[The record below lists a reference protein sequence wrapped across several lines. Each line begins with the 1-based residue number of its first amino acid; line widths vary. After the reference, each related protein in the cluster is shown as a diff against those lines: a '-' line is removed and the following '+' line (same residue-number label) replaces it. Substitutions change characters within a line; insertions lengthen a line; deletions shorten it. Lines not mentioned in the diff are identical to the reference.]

1 MPGGFFLLLATRKNN
16 YSCFHIDTSSWVN
29 LIVEGCGVET
39 IHEIRKKRRTL
50 QETMN
55 FMAALSAGI
64 EPILGRG
71 ANSMT
76 MSAGR
81 NLGRTFS
88 QDASKTDDLLT
99 AIGEVGR
106 VLENNHC
113 LWQFEPFKKADQ
125 RELITVNE
133 NGEHQIL
140 LVFRDCMIRQSLFRF
155 GHPQQGSLCNMMYGF
170 FAGALENI
178 MGKRAKLEIRHAG
191 ENACLKVL
199 TVEAH

>member
-1 MPGGFFLLLATRKNN
+1 M
-16 YSCFHIDTSSWVN
+16 
-29 LIVEGCGVET
+29 EE

-81 NLGRTFS
+81 TLGRKFS
-88 QDASKTDDLLT
+88 KGAAKTDDLL
-99 AIGEVGR
+99 AAVDEVRR
-106 VLENNHC
+106 VLEENNC
-113 LWQFEPFKKADQ
+113 LWCFEPFKAKDQ
-125 RELITVNE
+125 AQLITVNE
-133 NGEHQIL
+133 QGERQL
-140 LVFRDCMIRQSLFRF
+140 LIIFRDCMIRQSLFRF
-155 GHPQQGSLCNMMYGF
+155 GHPQKGSLCNMMYGF

-178 MGKRAKLEIRHAG
+178 MDKKARLDIKHAG

-199 TVEAH
+199 TVAA

>member
-1 MPGGFFLLLATRKNN
+1 M
-16 YSCFHIDTSSWVN
+16 D
-29 LIVEGCGVET
+29 
-39 IHEIRKKRRTL
+39 EILKKRRTL

-81 NLGRTFS
+81 NLGRKFS
-88 QDASKTDDLLT
+88 EDAQKTDDLLE
-99 AIGEVGR
+99 AINEVRR
-106 VLENNHC
+106 VLVANNC
-113 LWQFEPFKKADQ
+113 LWLFEPFKPVDQ
-125 RELITVNE
+125 AAMITTNDKGE
-133 NGEHQIL
+133 NQVL
-140 LVFRDCMIRQSLFRF
+140 LVFRDCMIRQALFRF

-178 MGKRAKLEIRHAG
+178 MGKKATLEIKHAG

-199 TVEAH
+199 TVEA

>member
-1 MPGGFFLLLATRKNN
+1 MDDIL
-16 YSCFHIDTSSWVN
+16 
-29 LIVEGCGVET
+29 
-39 IHEIRKKRRTL
+39 KKRRTL

-81 NLGRTFS
+81 NLGRKFS
-88 QDASKTDDLLT
+88 EGAQQTNDLLE
-99 AIGEVGR
+99 AIAEVR
-106 VLENNHC
+106 KILIKNHC
-113 LWQFEPFKKADQ
+113 LWGFEPFKPASQ
-125 RELITVNE
+125 QEMITVNA
-133 NGEHQIL
+133 NGQSEIQ

-170 FAGALENI
+170 FAGALESI
-178 MGKRAKLEIRHAG
+178 MGKKATLEIKHAG

-199 TVEAH
+199 TVDN

>member
-1 MPGGFFLLLATRKNN
+1 MPEKGITGE
-16 YSCFHIDTSSWVN
+16 TSS
-29 LIVEGCGVET
+29 VEDEYVED
-39 IHEIRKKRRTL
+39 IHEIRKRRRTL

-81 NLGRTFS
+81 NLGRKFS
-88 QDASKTDDLLT
+88 EAASKTDDLLS
-99 AIGEVGR
+99 AVDEVRR
-106 VLENNHC
+106 VLEKNNC
-113 LWQFEPFKKADQ
+113 LWCFEPFKPKNQDDF
-125 RELITVNE
+125 ITINE
-133 NGEHQIL
+133 NGEREMQII
-140 LVFRDCMIRQSLFRF
+140 FRDCMIRQSLFRF

-170 FAGALENI
+170 FAGSLEII
-178 MGKRAKLEIRHAG
+178 MGKKAKLDIKHAG

-199 TVEAH
+199 TVAA

>member
-1 MPGGFFLLLATRKNN
+1 ME
-16 YSCFHIDTSSWVN
+16 D
-29 LIVEGCGVET
+29 

-81 NLGRTFS
+81 NLGRKFS
-88 QDASKTDDLLT
+88 ESAAKTDDLLL
-99 AIGEVGR
+99 AVNEVRR
-106 VLENNHC
+106 VLEDNHC
-113 LWQFEPFKKADQ
+113 LWGFEPFKPKEQ
-125 RELITVNE
+125 EEMITVNE
-133 NGEHQIL
+133 DGERQML
-140 LVFRDCMIRQSLFRF
+140 LIFKDCMIRQSLFRF

-178 MGKRAKLEIRHAG
+178 MGKKAKLDIKHAG

-199 TVEAH
+199 TVAA

>member
-1 MPGGFFLLLATRKNN
+1 M
-16 YSCFHIDTSSWVN
+16 D
-29 LIVEGCGVET
+29 
-39 IHEIRKKRRTL
+39 EILKKRRTL

-81 NLGRTFS
+81 NLGRKFS
-88 QDASKTDDLLT
+88 QDAKQTDDLLE
-99 AIGEVGR
+99 AIDEVR
-106 VLENNHC
+106 KILVQNNC
-113 LWQFEPFKKADQ
+113 LWGFEPFKPASRKD
-125 RELITVNE
+125 LITINE
-133 NGEHQIL
+133 NGQSQVQ
-140 LVFRDCMIRQSLFRF
+140 LVFRDCMIRQTLFRF

-170 FAGALENI
+170 FAGALGNI
-178 MGKRAKLEIRHAG
+178 MGRKATLEIQHAG

-199 TVEAH
+199 TVEGK

>member
-1 MPGGFFLLLATRKNN
+1 ME
-16 YSCFHIDTSSWVN
+16 D
-29 LIVEGCGVET
+29 

-81 NLGRTFS
+81 NLGRKFS
-88 QDASKTDDLLT
+88 ETATKTDDLL
-99 AIGEVGR
+99 AAVEEVRR
-106 VLENNHC
+106 VLEENHC
-113 LWQFEPFKKADQ
+113 LWGFEPFKPKGQA
-125 RELITVNE
+125 EMITVNDD
-133 NGEHQIL
+133 GERQMM
-140 LVFRDCMIRQSLFRF
+140 LVFKDCMIRQSLFRF

-170 FAGALENI
+170 FAGALESI
-178 MGKRAKLEIRHAG
+178 MGKKAKLEITHAG

-199 TVEAH
+199 TVAA

>member
-1 MPGGFFLLLATRKNN
+1 ME
-16 YSCFHIDTSSWVN
+16 D
-29 LIVEGCGVET
+29 

-81 NLGRTFS
+81 NLGRKFS
-88 QDASKTDDLLT
+88 ESASKTDDLLT
-99 AIGEVGR
+99 AVDEVRR
-106 VLENNHC
+106 VLEENNC
-113 LWQFEPFKKADQ
+113 LWGFEPFKPKSQA
-125 RELITVNE
+125 ELITVNE
-133 NGEHQIL
+133 QGERQLQII
-140 LVFRDCMIRQSLFRF
+140 FKDCMIRQALFRF

-178 MGKRAKLEIRHAG
+178 MGKKAKLDIKHAG
-191 ENACLKVL
+191 QNACLKVL
-199 TVEAH
+199 TVAA

>member
-1 MPGGFFLLLATRKNN
+1 MEELL
-16 YSCFHIDTSSWVN
+16 
-29 LIVEGCGVET
+29 
-39 IHEIRKKRRTL
+39 KKRRTL

-81 NLGRTFS
+81 NLGRKFS
-88 QDASKTDDLLT
+88 EGAHHTDDLLE
-99 AIGEVGR
+99 AINEVRR
-106 VLENNHC
+106 VLADNSC
-113 LWQFEPFKKADQ
+113 LWGFEPFKPVGQD
-125 RELITVNE
+125 ELVSVTE
-133 NGEHQIL
+133 NGARQVL

-170 FAGALENI
+170 FAGALESI
-178 MGKRAKLEIRHAG
+178 MGKKASLEIKHAG

-199 TVEAH
+199 TVEA